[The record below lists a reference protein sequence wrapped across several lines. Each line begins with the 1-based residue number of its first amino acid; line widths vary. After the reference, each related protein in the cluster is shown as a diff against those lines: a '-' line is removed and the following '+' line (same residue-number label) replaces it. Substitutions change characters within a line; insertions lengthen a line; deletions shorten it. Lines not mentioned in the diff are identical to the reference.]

1 MNNAQSVRGVP
12 ITGEWVAVRQLL
24 QDLRR
29 AVVELQSSSVPPG
42 GVTNLKAT
50 AKAGGIIIQFTRSD
64 GDGYI
69 LYHNT
74 VPEISGAV
82 RIDLGLA
89 NEYSD
94 EIGEAAVKKYYWV
107 KAKKGQMESPLSSLV
122 TATSLALGTAI
133 TFPVPPPAS
142 QQPTQSDET
151 QEVQVGTPTAIGY
164 RKV

>member
-1 MNNAQSVRGVP
+1 MTNPQSIRPVP
-12 ITGEWVAVRQLL
+12 IAGHWSEVRHLL

-42 GVTNLKAT
+42 SVSNLKAT
-50 AKAGGIIIQFTRSD
+50 AKAGGVILQFTRSD
-64 GDGYI
+64 ADSYI
-69 LYHNT
+69 LYTNT

-94 EIGEAAVKKYYWV
+94 DIGQAAVKKFYWI
-107 KAKKGQMESPLSSLV
+107 KAKKGQMESPLV
-122 TATSLALGTAI
+122 GPVHATSLALGTAI

-142 QQPTQSDET
+142 QQPAKSDET
-151 QEVQVGTPTAIGY
+151 NEVQVGMSTPTGY